1 MATSDRTVEFGSV
14 LDKGGSDS
22 KLWLLIIPAIA
33 LLVALIGW
41 AVVQGS
47 KVGDVERRAKAA
59 EAQAA
64 DLQKTVAERDRLLV
78 EARADE
84 SFQKSP
90 GQALA
95 LFYGVNP
102 SAQESG
108 VAFAYP
114 EQHAVRVYY
123 YGLTTPP
130 AGQEYVVA
138 ARTASGE
145 AKALGAIVPGN
156 DGTGYLLAKDVPD
169 GAKAIEL
176 AFRPQNDPSMD
187 KAEPRISA
195 RYPGNGE
202 RGVLVEAPS
211 QARKSPAQ
219 ARQSPGQARR
229 ASRH

>member
-14 LDKGGSDS
+14 LDKGGSDT
-22 KLWLLIIPAIA
+22 KLWLLILPAVA

-47 KVGDVERRAKAA
+47 KAGDIERRARAA
-59 EAQAA
+59 ELQAA
-64 DLQKTVAERDRLLV
+64 DLQNTVAERDRLLGQARSE
-78 EARADE
+78 EA
-84 SFQKSP
+84 FQKSP

-102 SAQESG
+102 RARESG

-114 EQHAVRVYY
+114 DQHAVRVYY
-123 YGLTTPP
+123 YGLATPP

-138 ARTASGE
+138 ARTTSGE

-169 GAKAIEL
+169 GTSAIEL
-176 AFRPQNDPSMD
+176 AFRPQNEQSMD

-195 RYPGNGE
+195 RYPASGE
-202 RGVLVEAPS
+202 RGVLVET
-211 QARKSPAQ
+211 PAQ
-219 ARQSPGQARR
+219 ARQAPPQARR
-229 ASRH
+229 GARR